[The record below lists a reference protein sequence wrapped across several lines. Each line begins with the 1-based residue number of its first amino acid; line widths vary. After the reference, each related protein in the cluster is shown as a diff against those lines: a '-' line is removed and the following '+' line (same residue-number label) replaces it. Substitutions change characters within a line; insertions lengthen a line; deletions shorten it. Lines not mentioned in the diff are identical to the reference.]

1 MPQTTPNQGLD
12 NYNVDSVDR
21 YEEEYPEELSDRLQ
35 WLESHLEIPHDRF
48 LVLMGL
54 RNGEGLDWATIAA
67 RDELRAE
74 RVEHVLSK
82 FLSYFRYDPAE
93 LLRFIDRLP
102 DRVRA
107 GELTLDELI
116 PSYRANASPAELDET
131 LIGAILQDRGELL
144 TAMAVFLSR
153 IPNQLAGR

>member
-1 MPQTTPNQGLD
+1 MPQTTRDQGRD
-12 NYNVDSVDR
+12 NYDVESVDR
-21 YEEEYPEELSDRLQ
+21 FEEEYPEELPDRLQ

-48 LVLMGL
+48 LVLIGL
-54 RNGEGLDWATIAA
+54 RNGEGLDWATIAG
-67 RDELRAE
+67 RDELRAV
-74 RVEHVLSK
+74 RVEHVLNK
-82 FLSYFRYDPAE
+82 FLSYFQYDPAE

-102 DRVRA
+102 DRVRS

-116 PSYRANASPAELDET
+116 PSYRANASPAELDEI
-131 LIGAILQDRGELL
+131 LIGHILQDRGELL